1 MILMHISSRNE
12 EESVSKTNNSL
23 NISIDSL
30 SEILDLEDCGSL
42 NAKIDCRDRI
52 SGILETFSSDSDLL
66 ESLLICCQKT
76 VSHMKKFESCLI
88 SKEAAHESDIESATI
103 MGDSR
108 KTMHLS
114 SAIKKSKKYCK
125 EDEQFVTDLFLQ
137 CSIEE
142 QFKLIISSAKSSDD
156 LVSRNFI
163 RVKIFAEN
171 FNF

>member
-1 MILMHISSRNE
+1 MHISSRNE
-12 EESVSKTNNSL
+12 EDSVSKTNNSL

-66 ESLLICCQKT
+66 ESLLLCCQKT
-76 VSHMKKFESCLI
+76 VSHMRKIESCLI
-88 SKEAAHESDIESATI
+88 SKEAAHHESDIESATI
-103 MGDSR
+103 MGDLR

-142 QFKLIISSAKSSDD
+142 QFKLIISSAKSNDD
-156 LVSRNFI
+156 LVSINF
-163 RVKIFAEN
+163 RVKIIAEN

>member
-1 MILMHISSRNE
+1 ML
-12 EESVSKTNNSL
+12 
-23 NISIDSL
+23 
-30 SEILDLEDCGSL
+30 
-42 NAKIDCRDRI
+42 
-52 SGILETFSSDSDLL
+52 
-66 ESLLICCQKT
+66 
-76 VSHMKKFESCLI
+76 KKACLI

-103 MGDSR
+103 MGDLR

-171 FNF
+171 FNFGVQLWLLILVHIRKSSWALFYSAHFRIWV